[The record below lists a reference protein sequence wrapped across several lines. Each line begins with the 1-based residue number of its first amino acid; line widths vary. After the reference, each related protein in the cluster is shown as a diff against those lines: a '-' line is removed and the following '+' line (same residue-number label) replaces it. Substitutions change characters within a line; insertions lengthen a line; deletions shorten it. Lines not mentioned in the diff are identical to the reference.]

1 MYCYKCGVKLAKSEK
16 KCPLC
21 QTKVPKID
29 KSDEVLAYPKNIE
42 KISHKINKTYLIRLI
57 SLILVLISMII
68 VLCNL
73 IAVGRVTWSIYI
85 ISSTIYLCSLLFFF
99 SRRKVYVSIFLS
111 VVINELFIFLLAYL
125 DDGIN
130 WYLALAFPLILLLGI
145 SSLFFY
151 RLFKN
156 KNILRIISCSLFYLS
171 TILIMIELLID
182 LFQDNLVNLSWSII
196 AILPMIIIGIIILIV
211 SFNEKL
217 IDEIKRRI
225 FI

>member
-21 QTKVPKID
+21 QTKVPKND
-29 KSDEVLAYPKNIE
+29 KKNEVLAYPKNIE
-42 KISHKINKTYLIRLI
+42 KNSKKINKIYLVRLI
-57 SLILVLISMII
+57 SLILVLMSMII

-85 ISSTIYLCSLLFFF
+85 ISSTVYLCSLLLFI
-99 SRRKVYVSIFLS
+99 SRRKVYISIFFS
-111 VVINELFIFLLAYL
+111 VIINQLFIFLLAYL
-125 DDGIN
+125 NNGIY
-130 WYLALAFPLILLLGI
+130 WYFTLAFPLILLSGI

-151 RLFKN
+151 RLLKHKN
-156 KNILRIISCSLFYLS
+156 VLRILSYSLFYLS
-171 TILIMIELLID
+171 FLLIIIELLID
-182 LFQDNLVNLSWSII
+182 LFRDNLVNLSWSII
-196 AILPMIIIGIIILIV
+196 AILPMIIIGIIILVV